1 MNSSGLRI
9 GIPNPKCRLYISTNA
24 GNSVNSF
31 AMRVS
36 SGGGLMVLDMLL

>member
-1 MNSSGLRI
+1 MNSSGLGI
-9 GIPNPKCRLYISTNA
+9 GIPNLNCRLYISTNA

-36 SGGGLMVLDMLL
+36 SGGGGHVLDMLL